1 MLINIREFHS
11 DLTKFV
17 VWCILDQIIHSQTN
31 ILSRKIM
38 NSRGSSILGRAS
50 SSEGSTSNQDE
61 SDFDQSFKSENH
73 FFDAI
78 KKTSEISHILHE
90 SHNLSTHVEHCL
102 QTPVDLM

>member
-1 MLINIREFHS
+1 
-11 DLTKFV
+11 
-17 VWCILDQIIHSQTN
+17 
-31 ILSRKIM
+31 M

-78 KKTSEISHILHE
+78 KEKPELCRTLRELP
-90 SHNLSTHVEHCL
+90 NLSTHEDHCL
-102 QTPVDLM
+102 QNPVDLM

>member
-1 MLINIREFHS
+1 M
-11 DLTKFV
+11 TKFV

-38 NSRGSSILGRAS
+38 NSRGSSIFERAS

-78 KKTSEISHILHE
+78 KENRELCHTLRALPNS
-90 SHNLSTHVEHCL
+90 STHGDHCL
-102 QTPVDLM
+102 QNTVDLM

>member
-1 MLINIREFHS
+1 
-11 DLTKFV
+11 
-17 VWCILDQIIHSQTN
+17 
-31 ILSRKIM
+31 M

-78 KKTSEISHILHE
+78 KKNPEMCNTLYQSP
-90 SHNLSTHVEHCL
+90 NLSTHGEHCL
-102 QTPVDLM
+102 QNPVDLM